1 MADKSE
7 APDRARARD
16 RAPDRERT
24 REERRPRRRESA
36 RGRADE
42 PGREEAKARPRA
54 DGQGD
59 GLSAAAAAEAGLRQ
73 IASLTGKQPE
83 GVIGVEPTEDGWLIS
98 VEVLEDRRVP
108 SSGDILALYEAELD
122 PDGSLLAYRRARR
135 YSRNQA
141 TDERE
146 ASR

>member
-1 MADKSE
+1 MLSTHILPEVSQICDKVVIINE
-7 APDRARARD
+7 
-16 RAPDRERT
+16 
-24 REERRPRRRESA
+24 
-36 RGRADE
+36 GR
-42 PGREEAKARPRA
+42 
-54 DGQGD
+54 
-59 GLSAAAAAEAGLRQ
+59 
-73 IASLTGKQPE
+73 
-83 GVIGVEPTEDGWLIS
+83 V
-98 VEVLEDRRVP
+98 VLEDRRVP

>member
-1 MADKSE
+1 MADKS
-7 APDRARARD
+7 AARDRARARD
-16 RAPDRERT
+16 RAPDRKRK
-24 REERRPRRRESA
+24 REENRADEPVRD
-36 RGRADE
+36 RADE
-42 PGREEAKARPRA
+42 PGPEEEEAQLPP
-54 DGQGD
+54 DGPAD

-73 IASLTGKQPE
+73 IAALTGKHPE
-83 GVIGVEPTEDGWLIS
+83 GVTGVEPTEDGWLIS